1 MRTVHSGAAGACLR
15 PDTGAGAVRASDAR
29 AAPPA
34 TPSDER
40 PQSASPPGLAR
51 RSERLAGGHPTS
63 ASRAPRAGSVAAVSA
78 DMPLSPAQIQ
88 PGDVLFYQRPASK
101 PKPKLLSA
109 YTGIVAGQAALKRAM
124 PDYFEGGSAKTVH
137 CSVCVGN
144 SVSGDIQIAEASET
158 RGVGTRPLPPG
169 DYIVYRP
176 RNGAVAQE
184 NAQLMN
190 GWATS
195 DTAPRYSGK
204 KAFLGG
210 LKTRLSGQRPDEL
223 PRRQANGPNI
233 DAHGAAETA
242 YPSPTTFCSEMV
254 ANAVGRSARHTET
267 GRRLRLT
274 PERTVPAGLQAQLE
288 RGENYQRIG
297 KFQRQPEQAGT
308 SADTAV
314 LPLIDHDRF
323 GRPGGIDAAAP
334 HVDWD
339 RHGRGLADA
348 HTQAQASQ
356 QRDAAAADALYGDQV
371 LNDIDGR
378 R

>member
-1 MRTVHSGAAGACLR
+1 MRTVHSGAAGGCLQR
-15 PDTGAGAVRASDAR
+15 PDAGAGAVRLSDAQ

-34 TPSDER
+34 TPSSER
-40 PQSASPPGLAR
+40 LAAQPGLSK

-63 ASRAPRAGSVAAVSA
+63 ADRAPRAGSVAAVSA
-78 DMPLSPAQIQ
+78 HMPLSPAQIR
-88 PGDVLFYQRPASK
+88 PGDVLFYQRPANK
-101 PKPKLLSA
+101 PKPRLLSA
-109 YTGIVAGQAALKRAM
+109 YTGIVAGQSALKRGM

-137 CSVCVGN
+137 CSVCVGA

-158 RGVGTRPLPPG
+158 RGVGTRALPPG

-195 DTAPRYSGK
+195 DTTPQYSGK
-204 KAFLGG
+204 KAFLAG
-210 LKTRLSGQRPDEL
+210 LKIKLSGQRPDEL
-223 PRRQANGPNI
+223 PTRRPNGSNS
-233 DAHGAAETA
+233 DARGAAETA

-267 GRRLRLT
+267 GHLLRLT

-297 KFQRQPEQAGT
+297 KFQQPEPADAGT
-308 SADTAV
+308 DTAL

-323 GRPGGIDAAAP
+323 GRPGGIDAAAS
-334 HVDWD
+334 HVDVD
-339 RHGRGLADA
+339 RHGRGLFNAD
-348 HTQAQASQ
+348 TQPRASR
-356 QRDAAAADALYGDQV
+356 QRDEAAADALYGDQV
-371 LNDIDGR
+371 LKDIDGR

>member
-1 MRTVHSGAAGACLR
+1 MKTVRFGAAGGCLR
-15 PDTGAGAVRASDAR
+15 PDAGAGAVRAPDAQ
-29 AAPPA
+29 AAPSA
-34 TPSDER
+34 TPSGER
-40 PQSASPPGLAR
+40 PQPSPPPGLAR
-51 RSERLAGGHPTS
+51 RSERLAGGRLTS

-88 PGDVLFYQRPASK
+88 PGDVLFYQRPAYK

-109 YTGIVAGQAALKRAM
+109 YTGIVAGQSSLKRGM
-124 PDYFEGGSAKTVH
+124 PAYFEGGSSKTVH
-137 CSVCVGN
+137 CSVCVGS

-195 DTAPRYSGK
+195 DSAPRYSGK

-210 LKTRLSGQRPDEL
+210 LKTKLSGQRPDEL
-223 PRRQANGPNI
+223 PGRQPNGSNI
-233 DAHGAAETA
+233 DARGAAEAA

-254 ANAVGRSARHTET
+254 AHAVGRSARHTET
-267 GRRLRLT
+267 GQHLRLT

-297 KFQRQPEQAGT
+297 TFQRQPEQAGT
-308 SADTAV
+308 SADTAG
-314 LPLIDHDRF
+314 LPALDRDLF
-323 GRPGGIDAAAP
+323 GRPGGIDAAAS
-334 HVDWD
+334 HVEWD

-348 HTQAQASQ
+348 GTQAQASP
-356 QRDAAAADALYGDQV
+356 QRDAAATDALYGDQV
-371 LNDIDGR
+371 LKDLDGR
-378 R
+378 K